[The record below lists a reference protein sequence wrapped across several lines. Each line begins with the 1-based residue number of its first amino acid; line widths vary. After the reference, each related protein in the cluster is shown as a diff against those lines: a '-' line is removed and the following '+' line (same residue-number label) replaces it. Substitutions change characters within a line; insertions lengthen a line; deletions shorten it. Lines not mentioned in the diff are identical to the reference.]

1 VSGRYAIGVDF
12 GTESARALLVDVA
25 DGRELATATMPYP
38 HGVIDATLPDTDA
51 ALPPS
56 WALQHPGDYLECL
69 GATVR
74 DAVRDAGVDPHAV
87 IGLGIDFTACTILP
101 AKADGT
107 PLCLLPEWRDRP
119 HAWVK
124 LWKHHAAQPQADRL
138 NALARRQG
146 RAFLDRYGGK
156 ISSEWF
162 FPKVMQI
169 LDEDPAVYAA
179 ADRILEAQD
188 WVIWQ
193 LVGHEARSLT
203 VAGYKA
209 IHSTGDGYPAP
220 DFLAALHPGLADV
233 VRTRMAT
240 ALLPPGARAGTL
252 SRHGAELTGLGR
264 STSVAVANMDA
275 HVSVP
280 ACRVTEPGRMVMVM
294 GTSICHLLL
303 GEELRLVEGMCGV
316 VRDGV
321 IPGWWG
327 YEAGQASV
335 GDMFGWFVR
344 RCVPGD
350 YEDRARAEGLDLHGH
365 LEREAARLA
374 VGEAGMIALDWWNG
388 NRSTLVDVELTGALV
403 GATIATRPEEIYRT
417 LLESVAF
424 GTRVIVDAFAAAGL
438 AVDSL
443 VGCGGLPR
451 KSPLLMQIMADVT
464 ERPVYVAAS
473 EQAPALGA
481 AMYGAVA
488 AGGHG
493 SIEEASA
500 AMAHL
505 DERVF
510 RPAPGR
516 AGIYGRLYADYR
528 RLYDHF
534 GRDAGGLMHRLTALR
549 RDVMQAAR

>member
-1 VSGRYAIGVDF
+1 VSCTIGVDF

-25 DGRELATATMPYP
+25 DGRELATATMAYP
-38 HGVIDATLPDTDA
+38 HGVIDAALPETDV
-51 ALPPS
+51 ALPPH
-56 WALQHPGDYLECL
+56 WALQHPGDYLACL
-69 GATVR
+69 SATVR
-74 DAVRDAGVDPHAV
+74 DVVRSAGVDPRAV

-107 PLCLLPEWRDRP
+107 PLCLAPEWHHRP

-146 RAFLDRYGGK
+146 RDFLDRYGGK

-188 WVIWQ
+188 WVVWQ

-209 IHSTGDGYPAP
+209 IHAEDGYPDR

-233 VRTRMAT
+233 VQTRMAEV
-240 ALLPPGARAGTL
+240 LLAPGARAGTL
-252 SRHGAELTGLGR
+252 SEHGAALTGLDR
-264 STSVAVANMDA
+264 STCVAVANMDA

-280 ACRVTEPGRMVMVM
+280 ACRVTEPGRMAMVM

-303 GEELRLVEGMCGV
+303 GEELRVVEGMCGV

-344 RCVPGD
+344 HCVPGD
-350 YEDRARAEGLDLHGH
+350 YAERARAAGLDLHAY

-388 NRSTLVDVELTGALV
+388 NRSTLVDVELTGALI

-424 GTRVIVDAFAAAGL
+424 GTRVIVDAFETAGVG
-438 AVDSL
+438 VDSL

-451 KSPLLMQIMADVT
+451 KSPLLMQMMADVT
-464 ERPVYVAAS
+464 ERQVYVAAS
-473 EQAPALGA
+473 DQAPALGA
-481 AMYGAVA
+481 AMYAAVA

-510 RPAPGR
+510 RPDAGR
-516 AGIYGRLYADYR
+516 AATHSRLYSDYR

-534 GRDAGGLMHRLTALR
+534 GRDPDGVMHRLTALR
-549 RDVMQAAR
+549 RDAMAAAR